1 MLTASLA
8 TTMTPLTEG
17 TSGKEWLDERDQ
29 IKVINVSDLS
39 LSGAG
44 PCNSSNCKKL
54 NYGISWEHKVSSP
67 TLIFKKKKKKK
78 KTCTHS
84 AKSCNS
90 HVNVAP
96 LSDNQ
101 Q

>member
-67 TLIFKKKKKKK
+67 TLIFKKKKKRKK
-78 KTCTHS
+78 LVHTLP
-84 AKSCNS
+84 S
-90 HVNVAP
+90 HVTVM
-96 LSDNQ
+96 
-101 Q
+101 